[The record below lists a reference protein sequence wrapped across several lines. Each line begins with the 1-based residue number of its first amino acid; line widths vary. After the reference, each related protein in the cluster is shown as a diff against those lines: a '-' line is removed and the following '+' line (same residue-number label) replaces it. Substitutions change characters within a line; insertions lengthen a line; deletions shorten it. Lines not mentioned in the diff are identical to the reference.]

1 MTTRMELIQQTF
13 IAESRELLRA
23 MESALLE
30 LEKAPQDAEL
40 INAVFRA
47 AHTIK
52 GSSGTINFDAIVEF
66 THAMESV
73 LQLIRSGELGIDNEL
88 IALLLKCSD
97 HVSALLDCLVADD
110 KNAAS
115 NRIGEAGER
124 LLASLNAHLGTPS
137 VAPTA
142 AAPAL
147 DPDVERIGGDNVASN
162 AWHISLRFGSDVL
175 RQGLDPL
182 SFVRY
187 LSGLGKITS
196 VTTLFD
202 TMPEAN
208 LMDPESCYLGMEL
221 DFKGAVDKETVENV
235 FDYLRE
241 DCVIRILPPHSK
253 IADYI
258 ALIKDMPEDE
268 AGLGDLLVNS
278 GAITRRELEEG
289 LRLQDRVDERVGGK
303 PTEHLRKLGEILVGQ
318 GVVQNELVDAA
329 LDKQDLIRKNKA
341 PEASFIRVRADKL
354 DELIDLV
361 GELVIASASAGVM
374 AQRAADG
381 DMIEAAST
389 LARLVEAVRDGALG
403 LRMVPIGETL
413 SRFDRLVHDL
423 GRELGK
429 EVDLI
434 LTGAETE
441 LDKSMVER
449 ISDPLLHLVRNALDH
464 GIEAPDV
471 RQRCGKPPRGRLQL
485 NAYHESGSIVIEVA
499 DDGRGL
505 DRKKILAR
513 AIERS
518 VVVPGQNLSDPE
530 ILRLIMEPGFSTAE
544 QVTSVSGRGIGL
556 DVVRRNVEPLRGSI
570 NIDSKE
576 GEGTTISIR
585 LPLTLAIIEGFLV
598 SVGRSAYVV
607 PLEIVV
613 ECLELSD
620 QHGARIRESGYLNL
634 RGEVLPLLRLRDV
647 FEVPGESGRRQN
659 VVVVNYGGQRAGF
672 VVDALLGEFQAVIKP
687 LGKLFERLAG
697 ISGSTILGNGEVA
710 LILDVPTLVQR
721 AVNSEIANLRQR
733 RERTPLESKER
744 RDGYDGK
751 EEQAAFR

>member
-23 MESALLE
+23 MESALLQ
-30 LEKAPQDAEL
+30 LEKAPHDAEL

-73 LQLIRSGELGIDNEL
+73 LQLIRSDELNIDNEL
-88 IALLLKCSD
+88 IALLLKCGD
-97 HVSALLDCLVADD
+97 HVSSLIDCLVADD
-110 KNAAS
+110 RDAAFAS
-115 NRIGEAGER
+115 IAGAGQR
-124 LLASLNAHLGTPS
+124 LLASLNAYLPAS
-137 VAPTA
+137 EA
-142 AAPAL
+142 ARSLAARNPEA
-147 DPDVERIGGDNVASN
+147 ERIGGDSVASN

-175 RQGLDPL
+175 RHGLDPL
-182 SFVRY
+182 SFIRY
-187 LSGLGKITS
+187 LSGLGEIAA

-202 TMPEAN
+202 TMPEASA
-208 LMDPESCYLGMEL
+208 MDPETCYLGMEL
-221 DFKGAVDKETVENV
+221 DFKGPVNKETLENV

-241 DCVIRILPPHSK
+241 DCVIRILPPHSR

-258 ALIKDMPEDE
+258 TLIKDMPEDD
-268 AGLGDLLVNS
+268 AGLGDLLVQS
-278 GAITRRELEEG
+278 GALTRRELEEG
-289 LRLQDRVDERVGGK
+289 LRVQRLFDERAGGQR
-303 PTEHLRKLGEILVGQ
+303 PAHLRKLGEILVDQ

-329 LDKQDLIRKNKA
+329 LDKQDLIKKSKA
-341 PEASFIRVRADKL
+341 PEASFIRVRSDKL
-354 DELIDLV
+354 DDLINLV
-361 GELVIASASAGVM
+361 GELVIASAAAGVI
-374 AQRAADG
+374 AQRAADS

-389 LARLVEAVRDGALG
+389 VARLVEQVRDGALG

-423 GRELGK
+423 SRELGK
-429 EVDLI
+429 DVELV
-434 LTGAETE
+434 LTGTETE

-449 ISDPLLHLVRNALDH
+449 ISDPLVHLVRNALDH

-471 RQRCGKPPRGRLQL
+471 RERCGKPARGRLQL

-505 DRKKILAR
+505 DRKKIVAR
-513 AIERS
+513 ALERNL
-518 VVVPGQNLSDPE
+518 VPAAHNLSDQE
-530 ILRLIMEPGFSTAE
+530 ILRLIMEPGFSTAD
-544 QVTSVSGRGIGL
+544 QVTNVSGRGIGL
-556 DVVRRNVEPLRGSI
+556 DVVRRNVEPLRGSVVI
-570 NIDSKE
+570 GSEE
-576 GEGTTISIR
+576 GRGTTISIR

-598 SVGRSAYVV
+598 SVGRASYVV

-613 ECLELSD
+613 ECLELSEHD
-620 QHGARIRESGYLNL
+620 GARIRETGYLNL

-647 FEVPGESGRRQN
+647 FEVSCDSGRREN
-659 VVVVNYGGQRAGF
+659 VVVVSYGGHRAGF

-721 AVNSEIANLRQR
+721 AISSE
-733 RERTPLESKER
+733 
-744 RDGYDGK
+744 
-751 EEQAAFR
+751 AASLVSIGTRAP

>member
-1 MTTRMELIQQTF
+1 MTTRLELIQQTF

-23 MESALLE
+23 MESALLQ
-30 LEKAPQDAEL
+30 LEKAPHDDEL

-73 LQLIRSGELGIDNEL
+73 LQLIRSGELSIDNEL
-88 IALLLKCSD
+88 IALLLECGD
-97 HVSALLDCLVADD
+97 HVSALLDCLVSED
-110 KNAAS
+110 KETAFA
-115 NRIGEAGER
+115 RIDEAGKR
-124 LLASLNAHLGTPS
+124 LLASLNSNLG
-137 VAPTA
+137 
-142 AAPAL
+142 APAIPPAAVPAR
-147 DPDVERIGGDNVASN
+147 DDGGNVQSN
-162 AWHISLRFGSDVL
+162 AWHISLRFGPDVL
-175 RQGLDPL
+175 RHGLDPL
-182 SFVRY
+182 SFIRY
-187 LSGLGKITS
+187 LSGLGEIAA
-196 VTTLFD
+196 VTTLLD
-202 TMPEAN
+202 AMPDAN
-208 LMDPESCYLGMEL
+208 LMDPETCYLGMEI
-221 DFKGAVDKETVENV
+221 DFKGSVDKETVENV

-241 DCVIRILPPHSK
+241 DCVIRILPPHSR

-258 ALIKDMPEDE
+258 AFIKGMPEDE

-278 GAITRRELEEG
+278 GALTRRELEEG
-289 LRLQDRVDERVGGK
+289 LRAQRLLDERSGGK
-303 PTEHLRKLGEILVGQ
+303 RPEHLRKLGEILVRQ

-329 LDKQDLIRKNKA
+329 LDKQDLIKRNKT
-341 PEASFIRVRADKL
+341 PEASFIRVRSDKL

-361 GELVIASASAGVM
+361 GELVIASAAAGVI
-374 AQRAADG
+374 AQRASDG

-389 LARLVEAVRDGALG
+389 LERLVEQVRDGALG

-413 SRFDRLVHDL
+413 SRFDRLVHDVS
-423 GRELGK
+423 RELGK
-429 EVDLI
+429 DVELL
-434 LTGAETE
+434 LTGTETE

-449 ISDPLLHLVRNALDH
+449 ISDPLVHLVRNALDH
-464 GIEAPDV
+464 GIEAPEMRV
-471 RQRCGKPPRGRLQL
+471 ASGKPPRGRVQL

-513 AIERS
+513 AVECKL
-518 VVVPGQNLSDPE
+518 VAPGQSLTDQE
-530 ILRLIMEPGFSTAE
+530 ILRLVMEPGFSTAE
-544 QVTSVSGRGIGL
+544 QITSVSGRGIGL

-570 NIDSKE
+570 AIDSQE
-576 GEGTTISIR
+576 GRGTTISIR

-598 SVGRSAYVV
+598 AVGRSACVV

-613 ECLELSD
+613 ECLELSNED
-620 QHGARIRESGYLNL
+620 GARCRETGYLNL

-647 FEVPGESGRRQN
+647 FEAPGESGRREN

-710 LILDVPTLVQR
+710 LILDVPTLVHR
-721 AVNSEIANLRQR
+721 AIDSEGASLRRQGQPTR
-733 RERTPLESKER
+733 AAPLS
-744 RDGYDGK
+744 DDSAGK
-751 EEQAAFR
+751 ESLVVSTGPRAP

>member
-1 MTTRMELIQQTF
+1 MTTRLELIQQTF

-23 MESALLE
+23 MEHALLQ
-30 LEKAPQDAEL
+30 LEKAPHDAEL

-73 LQLIRSGELGIDNEL
+73 LQLIRSGELAIDGKL
-88 IALLLKCSD
+88 IAELLECGD
-97 HVSALLDCLVADD
+97 YVSALLDCLVSED
-110 KNAAS
+110 KDAAFA
-115 NRIGEAGER
+115 RIDEPGRR
-124 LLASLNAHLGTPS
+124 LLARLNGYLGTP
-137 VAPTA
+137 A
-142 AAPAL
+142 AAPA
-147 DPDVERIGGDNVASN
+147 PPVPACERGGEGVASN
-162 AWHISLRFGSDVL
+162 AWHISLRFGADVL
-175 RQGLDPL
+175 RHGLDPL
-182 SFVRY
+182 SFIRY
-187 LSGLGKITS
+187 LSGLGEIAA

-202 TMPEAN
+202 AMPDAP
-208 LMDPESCYLGMEL
+208 LMDAETCYLGMEL
-221 DFKGAVDKETVENV
+221 DFKGPVDKETIESV

-241 DCVIRILPPHSK
+241 DCVIRILPPHSR

-258 ALIKDMPEDE
+258 ALIKDMPEDN
-268 AGLGDLLVNS
+268 AGLGDLLVSS
-278 GAITRRELEEG
+278 GALTRRELEEG
-289 LRLQDRVDERVGGK
+289 LRLQRVYDEHAGSRR
-303 PTEHLRKLGEILVGQ
+303 PEHTRKLGEILVRQ

-329 LDKQDLIRKNKA
+329 LDKQDVIKRNRA
-341 PEASFIRVRADKL
+341 PEASFIRVRSDKL

-361 GELVIASASAGVM
+361 GELVIASAAAGVI
-374 AQRAADG
+374 AQRASDG

-389 LARLVEAVRDGALG
+389 LARLVEQVRDGALG

-423 GRELGK
+423 SRELGK
-429 EVDLI
+429 DVELV
-434 LTGAETE
+434 LTGTETE

-449 ISDPLLHLVRNALDH
+449 ISDPLVHLVRNALDH
-464 GIEAPDV
+464 GIEPPDA
-471 RQRCGKPPRGRLQL
+471 RERAGKPPRGRLQL

-505 DRKKILAR
+505 DRKKIMAR
-513 AIERS
+513 AIERNL
-518 VVVPGQNLSDPE
+518 VAPGENPTDQE
-530 ILRLIMEPGFSTAE
+530 ILRLVMEPGFSTAE
-544 QVTSVSGRGIGL
+544 QITSVSGRGIGL
-556 DVVRRNVEPLRGSI
+556 DVVRRNIEPLRGSI
-570 NIDSKE
+570 AIDSHE
-576 GEGTTISIR
+576 GRGTTISIR
-585 LPLTLAIIEGFLV
+585 LPLTLAIIESFLV
-598 SVGRSAYVV
+598 AVGRAAYVV

-620 QHGARIRESGYLNL
+620 FDAERIRETGYLNL

-647 FEVPGESGRRQN
+647 FEVAGKPGRREN
-659 VVVVNYGGQRAGF
+659 VVVVNYGGHRAGF

-721 AVNSEIANLRQR
+721 AINSETASLRQR
-733 RERTPLESKER
+733 AERMPAASLHGGGLEVPIDVSAGPR
-744 RDGYDGK
+744 
-751 EEQAAFR
+751 AP